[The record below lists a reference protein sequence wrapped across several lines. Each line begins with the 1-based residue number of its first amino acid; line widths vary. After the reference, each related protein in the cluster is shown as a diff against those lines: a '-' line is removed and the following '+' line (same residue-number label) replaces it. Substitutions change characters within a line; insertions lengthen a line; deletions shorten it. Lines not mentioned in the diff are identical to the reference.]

1 MPRLAANS
9 KKGATMRSILLKFA
23 VLTFL
28 LAGPSWA
35 AVTVTNSGA
44 ASCSGC
50 QAPAVTGKTALA
62 GDLMF
67 VQCATVSTATLN
79 SPTDSGLNTYTLL
92 KTSTTGGTRKSSF
105 YVQGMTGFTGGSVI
119 CHTAANAAGV
129 TTKIIEFAGL
139 ATASALD
146 IAANDLTY
154 ASAASP
160 WASNTLTSTAC
171 SDVVI
176 TDIVDDAQAVT
187 FSAPSG
193 FTIAT
198 GNNDTAGAV
207 AYQAVSALQ
216 NTTYSWTGN
225 LTDNYSVGVV
235 AFKQAG
241 SLCAGTRKPIMF

>member
-1 MPRLAANS
+1 
-9 KKGATMRSILLKFA
+9 MRSSLLKFA

-28 LAGPSWA
+28 LAGPAWA

-44 ASCSGC
+44 ASCGSC

-62 GDLMF
+62 GDLTF
-67 VQCATVSTATLN
+67 VQCATVTAATLN
-79 SPTDSGLNTYTLL
+79 LPTDSGSNTYTLI
-92 KTSTTGGTRKSSF
+92 KTSTTGGTKKATY
-105 YVQGMTGFTGGSVI
+105 YVQNMTGFTAGNFT
-119 CHTAANAAGV
+119 CHTASNAAGV
-129 TTKIIEFAGL
+129 TTKILEFSGL

-193 FTIAT
+193 FTVAS

-207 AYQAVSALQ
+207 AYQAVSTVQ
-216 NTTYSWTGN
+216 NATYIWTGN
-225 LTDNYSVGVV
+225 QTDNYSVGVV
-235 AFKQAG
+235 AFKQAA
-241 SLCAGTRKPIMF
+241 SFCAGARKPLMF